1 MRYKKQIQK
10 LLLSVFSLLLCLLSP
25 LSVSA
30 QDFPSGW
37 PSAPEISSASGVL
50 MEASSGQVLFD
61 KSMNEIRYPASTTK
75 VMTALIILENIPD
88 LNKNITFT
96 DIILPDL
103 APGNSTINA
112 QVGEVLTVEQC
123 LYAIML
129 ASANEVCTQM
139 AVEVAGSVE
148 NFTAMMNAKAAE
160 IGCTN
165 THFVNANGL
174 PDPNHYT
181 TAYDL
186 ALILREAVKNEAF
199 CKIAGSAKYTIP
211 PTNKTAASRNME
223 NHNALLVDGKY
234 YYEGAIAGKTGHTEA
249 ARNTLVTA
257 ASREDM
263 TLICVVLRSEN
274 DERFTDTRTLFDYG
288 FDNFHS
294 QSLYWMDK
302 TTPAGNVILPKAVT
316 ADALSVS
323 DSDENNQ
330 RTRTWSYNG
339 TELYRTSMQLPLSV
353 ETQITADMSMFR
365 IGTVKTIFPSPLLL
379 PIIITLT
386 ILFAVIMIIL
396 IVKYHIRKQ
405 NRKKKS

>member
-1 MRYKKQIQK
+1 
-10 LLLSVFSLLLCLLSP
+10 
-25 LSVSA
+25 
-30 QDFPSGW
+30 
-37 PSAPEISSASGVL
+37 
-50 MEASSGQVLFD
+50 
-61 KSMNEIRYPASTTK
+61 
-75 VMTALIILENIPD
+75 
-88 LNKNITFT
+88 
-96 DIILPDL
+96 
-103 APGNSTINA
+103 
-112 QVGEVLTVEQC
+112 
-123 LYAIML
+123 
-129 ASANEVCTQM
+129 
-139 AVEVAGSVE
+139 
-148 NFTAMMNAKAAE
+148 
-160 IGCTN
+160 
-165 THFVNANGL
+165 
-174 PDPNHYT
+174 
-181 TAYDL
+181 
-186 ALILREAVKNEAF
+186 
-199 CKIAGSAKYTIP
+199 
-211 PTNKTAASRNME
+211 ME

-339 TELYRTSMQLPLSV
+339 TGLYSASVQLPLSV
-353 ETQITADMSMFR
+353 ETQITADMSMFQT
-365 IGTVKTIFPSPLLL
+365 GTIKTVFPSPFLL
-379 PIIITLT
+379 PIILTLT
-386 ILFAVIMIIL
+386 ILFAVILLVL

-405 NRKKKS
+405 SRKNKK